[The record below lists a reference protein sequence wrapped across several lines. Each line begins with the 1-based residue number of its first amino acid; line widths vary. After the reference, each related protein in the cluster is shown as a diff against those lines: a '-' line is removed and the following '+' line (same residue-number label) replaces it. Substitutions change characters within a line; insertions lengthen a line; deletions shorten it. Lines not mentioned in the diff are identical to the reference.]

1 MALSSSHQNVEYDK
15 QFLKCVSKGANII
28 GHQQRFLFF
37 FLNYLNVE
45 LSHIS
50 FRLEYWNSKTPTMG
64 MVPSRCPEEKGRSP
78 TLKQIIL
85 VDSYTVGRSVVHM
98 ELCANNLQH
107 ITSPLIYEKSFYQIF
122 DDIRKLALDLISS
135 N

>member
-1 MALSSSHQNVEYDK
+1 
-15 QFLKCVSKGANII
+15 
-28 GHQQRFLFF
+28 
-37 FLNYLNVE
+37 
-45 LSHIS
+45 
-50 FRLEYWNSKTPTMG
+50 MG
-64 MVPSRCPEEKGRSP
+64 MVPSRCPEVKGRSP

-107 ITSPLIYEKSFYQIF
+107 IKSPLIYEKYFYQIF